1 MLLLQVSYNDSHP
14 MGNYLYVYL
23 YNKKKIN
30 MLYKILARH
39 KTLNILL
46 TTMVMENVLE
56 SLILPKKYIEE
67 NT

>member
-1 MLLLQVSYNDSHP
+1 MLFLQVSFNDSHP

-30 MLYKILARH
+30 KLYKLLAKH
-39 KTLNILL
+39 KILNIIL
-46 TTMVMENVLE
+46 TTMVMENILE

-67 NT
+67 NA

>member
-1 MLLLQVSYNDSHP
+1 MLLLQVSFNDSHP
-14 MGNYLYVYL
+14 MGNYLYVYI
-23 YNKKKIN
+23 YNKKKIHK
-30 MLYKILARH
+30 LYQILARH

-46 TTMVMENVLE
+46 TTMVMENILE